1 MAIKTKLVMN
11 FKTVADKT
19 VSLSVDDPRT
29 NLTEQEVK
37 DAMAL
42 IVSKNVFAPNGS
54 NLAATLDAKV
64 ISTDTTDYDLVIE

>member
-1 MAIKTKLVMN
+1 MAIKSKLVMS

-29 NLTEQEVK
+29 DLTEQEVK
-37 DAMAL
+37 DAMEL
-42 IVSKNVFAPNGS
+42 IVTKDVFAPNGS
-54 NLAATLDAKV
+54 NLASTLGAKI